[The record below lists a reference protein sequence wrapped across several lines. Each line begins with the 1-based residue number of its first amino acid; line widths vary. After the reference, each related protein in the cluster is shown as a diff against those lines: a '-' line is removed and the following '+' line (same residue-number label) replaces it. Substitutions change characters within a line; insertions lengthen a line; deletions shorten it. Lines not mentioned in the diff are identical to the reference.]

1 MADNEIDIRID
12 NKQVLS
18 ALEQINKRLEDF
30 GKTSQKNISRF
41 EKAAK
46 DSFSSVSKS
55 LKDLKSPLDT
65 ISGVMQGLGVVALGA
80 LGVKAFKAVA
90 SQFDTVVDAAVRQE
104 NALNQLRFAMART
117 GEFTNEAF
125 KDMQQFASALQDT
138 TGVGDEATLEMLSLA
153 KSFGASNKQAKL
165 LTEAA
170 IELSAATG
178 KSTNEAIRQV
188 SKTLGGFAGELGEV
202 NPKIKALTAE
212 QLKAGEAARIL
223 LDQYGGSA
231 ANKLQTFSGALEAA
245 KGRFSD
251 LLEVIGDLII
261 KNPLLIELIGKAGD
275 GFKLL
280 GQFIKENSAGFGKFF
295 TKGLAEAV
303 KSFSALV
310 VSFDVLGKAISKL
323 SAIFVGETSVF
334 TNISTVIGYI
344 TDETLALT
352 QTILTLRKAL
362 NDPLGLSKIG
372 FSFGITPEPGQ
383 DSSAELNEKLTK
395 AIDEII
401 KLREQNVGAV
411 GAITGE
417 ASLAEGAKAIDS
429 ALGNYAIEL
438 SKLANSFSEYDGS
451 VKDNTSAVQNQTQ
464 ATENASKSFQ
474 MPDKL
479 LDFENITWPDF
490 GSIIG
495 ASIANFDFGAIFEMP
510 AKFLS
515 DLYDKAKGI
524 RPADIIDAAMT
535 LKNSVGAFVET
546 FASGV
551 VGASL
556 QGAEGARKLLVE
568 GGAKAVDAFAP
579 GAGEAAKPIIEA
591 LSQGPDFVRQQV
603 REFVAALPMLIDNIA
618 QAIPVLIEELAKNT
632 DEIIIA
638 LVKGTPQ
645 IIRALVIEVPK
656 QLTNPALWFD
666 VAKSLGEALASEIV
680 GGQVS
685 FSAEKLNMI
694 LADIWLTF
702 SGQVS
707 STLTELTSGFGR
719 ALSNAL
725 PAFALEF
732 GVEIDQQAINFR
744 NKIAEG
750 LRVLGDQDQINKIG
764 RRIGDGI
771 REKLSELTATPKNL
785 GVRLFN
791 GFFNAFLDKANAMG
805 QAIADG
811 FSIDTGGG
819 GEGLVPDSTP
829 IIGGLAKG
837 GTIPPGFNNDTFS
850 AFLSS
855 GELVV
860 PRDDVDR
867 LRGFL
872 DQQETGT
879 GNADNGLIAALLSQ
893 ILTALNQPM
902 TVTTQA
908 NINGKAFADIILK
921 LNRNNARLTA

>member
-451 VKDNTSAVQNQTQ
+451 IKDNTSAVQNQTQ
-464 ATENASKSFQ
+464 ASEKVSEAFR
-474 MPDKL
+474 MPDNL
-479 LDFENITWPDF
+479 
-490 GSIIG
+490 
-495 ASIANFDFGAIFEMP
+495 FDFGAVGDTLLKGANAI
-510 AKFLS
+510 
-515 DLYDKAKGI
+515 KAAG
-524 RPADIIDAAMT
+524 
-535 LKNSVGAFVET
+535 ET
-546 FASGV
+546 FVKGLLPAV
-551 VGASL
+551 VG
-556 QGAEGARKLLVE
+556 GAEGARKLLVE

-702 SGQVS
+702 AGQVS

-879 GNADNGLIAALLSQ
+879 GNADNGLIAALLAQ